1 MQARLKS
8 HIHDPNS
15 PELVHFLFTPL
26 SLIIEASR
34 DPALSTDLPSTV
46 VSPLLTPAAVA
57 LLQNCLTSK
66 EMELWLSLGD
76 AWTQTRSASLL
87 I

>member
-1 MQARLKS
+1 
-8 HIHDPNS
+8 
-15 PELVHFLFTPL
+15 LVHFLFTPL

-34 DPALSTDLPSTV
+34 DPALQTDLPSTII
-46 VSPLLTPAAVA
+46 SPPLTPSAIA

-76 AWTQTRSASLL
+76 AWTKSRSVSHTYQSINLFIKQKDQSAT
-87 I
+87 